1 MLGSVPPSVGGG
13 VPATLSAITIAVAP
27 AACAFRALMTNVQA
41 PRYST
46 TMLPATVPGLV
57 SGSQPSLPATAP
69 SSPTSAVPLN
79 LAGVIA
85 GPTLAVPDP
94 YSPASDNGPV
104 AVSAGRG
111 WSVTHDPPDWRPPWR
126 AT

>member
-41 PRYST
+41 PRSSS
-46 TMLPATVPGLV
+46 TMLPSTVPGLV
-57 SGSQPSLPATAP
+57 SGSQPSLPAPAP
-69 SSPTSAVPLN
+69 SSPRTTVPLK

-85 GPTLAVPDP
+85 GQKLAVPYS
-94 YSPASDNGPV
+94 YSPARATGAV
-104 AVSAGRG
+104 AVNAVRGSSGNPAPRGEIGRAN
-111 WSVTHDPPDWRPPWR
+111 V
-126 AT
+126 